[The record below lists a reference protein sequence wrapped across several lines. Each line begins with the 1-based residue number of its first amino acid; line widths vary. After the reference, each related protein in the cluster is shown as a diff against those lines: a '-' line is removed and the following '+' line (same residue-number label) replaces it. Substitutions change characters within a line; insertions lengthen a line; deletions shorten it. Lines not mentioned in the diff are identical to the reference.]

1 LKIYEYNGK
10 KNISGK
16 NLKKIRR
23 QKNMSQETLSHLL
36 QLEGVV
42 IDRFSISRIEA
53 GTRFVADYELY
64 MLAKVLDARLEDF
77 FVPEQLSGGKKPSDD
92 LSKKAFTPE

>member
-1 LKIYEYNGK
+1 MKIYEFNGK
-10 KNISGK
+10 KYISGK

-77 FVPEQLSGGKKPSDD
+77 FVPEQLSEDGKPS
-92 LSKKAFTPE
+92 E

>member
-1 LKIYEYNGK
+1 MKIYEYNGK

-23 QKNMSQETLSHLL
+23 QKNISQETLSHLL

-77 FVPEQLSGGKKPSDD
+77 FMPEQLSVDGKPS
-92 LSKKAFTPE
+92 E

>member
-1 LKIYEYNGK
+1 MKIYEYNGK

-64 MLAKVLDARLEDF
+64 MLAKALDARLEDF
-77 FVPEQLSGGKKPSDD
+77 FVPEQLSEDGKPS
-92 LSKKAFTPE
+92 E

>member
-77 FVPEQLSGGKKPSDD
+77 FVPEQLSEDGKPS
-92 LSKKAFTPE
+92 E

>member
-1 LKIYEYNGK
+1 MKIYEYNGK

-53 GTRFVADYELY
+53 GMRFVADYELY

-77 FVPEQLSGGKKPSDD
+77 FVPEQLSEDGKPS
-92 LSKKAFTPE
+92 E

>member
-1 LKIYEYNGK
+1 MKIYEYNGK
-10 KNISGK
+10 KNLCGN

-23 QKNMSQETLSHLL
+23 EKKLSQEALSHLL

-53 GTRFVADYELY
+53 GTRFVADYELFF
-64 MLAKVLDARLEDF
+64 LAKVLEINMDDF
-77 FVPEQLSGGKKPSDD
+77 FQK
-92 LSKKAFTPE
+92 

>member
-1 LKIYEYNGK
+1 MKIYEYNGK
-10 KNISGK
+10 KNLCGER
-16 NLKKIRR
+16 LRKIRR
-23 QKNMSQETLSHLL
+23 EKKMSQETLSHLL

-64 MLAKVLDARLEDF
+64 VLAKVLKTDLKDF
-77 FVPEQLSGGKKPSDD
+77 FIKK
-92 LSKKAFTPE
+92 

>member
-1 LKIYEYNGK
+1 MKIYEYNGK

-53 GTRFVADYELY
+53 GTRFVADYE
-64 MLAKVLDARLEDF
+64 V
-77 FVPEQLSGGKKPSDD
+77 
-92 LSKKAFTPE
+92 

>member
-1 LKIYEYNGK
+1 MKIYEYNGK

-64 MLAKVLDARLEDF
+64 ILAKVLDSRLEDF
-77 FVPEQLSGGKKPSDD
+77 FVPEQLSGGRKPS
-92 LSKKAFTPE
+92 E

>member
-1 LKIYEYNGK
+1 MKIYEYNGK

-77 FVPEQLSGGKKPSDD
+77 FVPEQLSEDGKPS
-92 LSKKAFTPE
+92 E

>member
-1 LKIYEYNGK
+1 MKIYEYNGK
-10 KNISGK
+10 KNISGN

-77 FVPEQLSGGKKPSDD
+77 FVPEQLSEDGKPS
-92 LSKKAFTPE
+92 E